1 MARERLQK
9 YLARCGHGSRRRAE
23 LLIEKGLVRVN
34 GEVVELGISIDP
46 VKDEVVL
53 HGETVQPPNSLTVM
67 FHKTAGTITST
78 HDTHDRLTVMDMLPK
93 RVVDAGVL
101 PAGRLD
107 LETEGLLIMTNDG
120 DLLHRITHPR
130 YRCHKEYFVVLSR
143 APSER
148 VLETLRRGV
157 FLPDV
162 GKETSPAQITR
173 LRRRKDGTASLHI
186 VIHEGM
192 KRQIRR
198 MFSGQGLEVTYLK
211 RISIGKLD
219 LGDLAPGKHRTL
231 KDRDLDMLLHTDV
244 EDKKRPS
251 HQNQREGSSRSGRDS
266 SRSSSRSSSR
276 DSSDDS
282 SRGSSRGPSRGSSR
296 GSSRGPRDSRR

>member
-23 LLIEKGLVRVN
+23 LLIEKGLVYVN
-34 GEVVELGISIDP
+34 GEVADLGVSIIP
-46 VKDEVVL
+46 GKDEVVL
-53 HGETVQPPNSLTVM
+53 HGEKVQPPKNLTIM

-78 HDTHDRLTVMDMLPK
+78 HDTHSRLTVMDMLPK

-107 LETEGLLIMTNDG
+107 LETEGMLIFTNDG

-130 YRCHKEYFVVLSR
+130 YRCRKEYFVVLSR

-211 RISIGKLD
+211 RISIGKLNLD
-219 LGDLAPGKHRTL
+219 DLAPGKYRTL
-231 KDRDLDMLLHTDV
+231 RDRDLALLL
-244 EDKKRPS
+244 K
-251 HQNQREGSSRSGRDS
+251 
-266 SRSSSRSSSR
+266 
-276 DSSDDS
+276 SDDEDEK
-282 SRGSSRGPSRGSSR
+282 SRPPHPKGRGGRAGSGGSARRAGPGRMA
-296 GSSRGPRDSRR
+296 GPGKGRR

>member
-23 LLIEKGLVRVN
+23 LLIEKGLVYVN
-34 GEVVELGISIDP
+34 GEVAELGISILP
-46 VKDEVVL
+46 GKDEVVL
-53 HGETVQPPNSLTVM
+53 HGEKVQPPKHMTIM
-67 FHKTAGTITST
+67 FHKTEGTITST

-107 LETEGLLIMTNDG
+107 LETEGMLIFTNDG

-130 YRCHKEYFVVLSR
+130 YRCRKEYFVVLSR

-173 LRRRKDGTASLHI
+173 LRRRKDGTAPLHI

-211 RISIGKLD
+211 RISIGKLNLD
-219 LGDLAPGKHRTL
+219 DLAPGKYRTL
-231 KDRDLDMLLHTDV
+231 RDRDLALLL
-244 EDKKRPS
+244 K
-251 HQNQREGSSRSGRDS
+251 
-266 SRSSSRSSSR
+266 
-276 DSSDDS
+276 SDDEDEKNRPPHPKG
-282 SRGSSRGPSRGSSR
+282 RGGRAGSGGSDRRAGPGRKA
-296 GSSRGPRDSRR
+296 GPGKGRR

>member
-23 LLIEKGLVRVN
+23 LLIEKGLVYVN
-34 GEVVELGISIDP
+34 GEVADLGVSIIP
-46 VKDEVVL
+46 GKDEVVL
-53 HGETVQPPNSLTVM
+53 HGEKVQPPKNLTIM

-78 HDTHDRLTVMDMLPK
+78 HDTHSRLTVMDMLPK

-107 LETEGLLIMTNDG
+107 LETEGMLIFTNDG

-130 YRCHKEYFVVLSR
+130 YRCRKEYFVVLSR

-211 RISIGKLD
+211 RISIGKLNLD
-219 LGDLAPGKHRTL
+219 DLAPGKYRTL
-231 KDRDLDMLLHTDV
+231 RDRDLALLLKSDD
-244 EDKKRPS
+244 EDEKSRPPHPKGRGGRAGSGGSAKRAA
-251 HQNQREGSSRSGRDS
+251 SGRKA
-266 SRSSSRSSSR
+266 
-276 DSSDDS
+276 
-282 SRGSSRGPSRGSSR
+282 GPGK
-296 GSSRGPRDSRR
+296 GRR

>member
-23 LLIEKGLVRVN
+23 LLIEKGLVYVN
-34 GEVVELGISIDP
+34 GEVADLGVSIIP
-46 VKDEVVL
+46 GKDEVVL
-53 HGETVQPPNSLTVM
+53 HGEKVQPPKNLTIM

-78 HDTHDRLTVMDMLPK
+78 HDTHSRLTVMDMLPK

-107 LETEGLLIMTNDG
+107 LETEGMLIFTNDG

-130 YRCHKEYFVVLSR
+130 YRCRKEYFVVLSR

-211 RISIGKLD
+211 RISIGKLNLD
-219 LGDLAPGKHRTL
+219 DLAPGKYRTL
-231 KDRDLDMLLHTDV
+231 RDRDLALLL
-244 EDKKRPS
+244 K
-251 HQNQREGSSRSGRDS
+251 
-266 SRSSSRSSSR
+266 
-276 DSSDDS
+276 SDDEDEK
-282 SRGSSRGPSRGSSR
+282 SRPPHPKGRGGRAGSGGSARRPGPGRKASPGK
-296 GSSRGPRDSRR
+296 GRR

>member
-23 LLIEKGLVRVN
+23 LLIEKGLVYVN
-34 GEVVELGISIDP
+34 GEVADLGVSIIP
-46 VKDEVVL
+46 GKDEVVL
-53 HGETVQPPNSLTVM
+53 HGEKVQPPKNLTIM

-78 HDTHDRLTVMDMLPK
+78 HDTHSRLTVMDMLPK

-107 LETEGLLIMTNDG
+107 LETEGMLIFTNDG

-130 YRCHKEYFVVLSR
+130 YRCRKEYFVVLSR

-148 VLETLRRGV
+148 VLEALRRGV

-211 RISIGKLD
+211 RISIGKLNLD
-219 LGDLAPGKHRTL
+219 DLAPGKYRTL
-231 KDRDLDMLLHTDV
+231 RDRDLALLLKSDD
-244 EDKKRPS
+244 EDEKSRPP
-251 HQNQREGSSRSGRDS
+251 HQKGRGGRAGSGGSGR
-266 SRSSSRSSSR
+266 RA
-276 DSSDDS
+276 
-282 SRGSSRGPSRGSSR
+282 GSGRKAGPGK
-296 GSSRGPRDSRR
+296 GRR

>member
-23 LLIEKGLVRVN
+23 LLIEKGLVYVN
-34 GEVVELGISIDP
+34 GEVADLGVSIIP
-46 VKDEVVL
+46 GKDEVVL
-53 HGETVQPPNSLTVM
+53 HGEKVQPPKNLTIM

-78 HDTHDRLTVMDMLPK
+78 HDTHSRLTVMDMLPK

-107 LETEGLLIMTNDG
+107 LETEGMLIFTNDG

-130 YRCHKEYFVVLSR
+130 YRCRKEYFVVLSR

-211 RISIGKLD
+211 RISIGKLNLD
-219 LGDLAPGKHRTL
+219 DLAPGKYRTL
-231 KDRDLDMLLHTDV
+231 RDRDLALLL
-244 EDKKRPS
+244 K
-251 HQNQREGSSRSGRDS
+251 
-266 SRSSSRSSSR
+266 
-276 DSSDDS
+276 SDDEDEK
-282 SRGSSRGPSRGSSR
+282 SRPPHPNGRGGRAGSGGSARRAGPGRKA
-296 GSSRGPRDSRR
+296 GPGKGRR

>member
-23 LLIEKGLVRVN
+23 LLIEKGLVSVN
-34 GEVVELGISIDP
+34 GEIAELGISILP
-46 VKDEVVL
+46 GKDEVVI
-53 HGETVQPPNSLTVM
+53 HGEKIRPPKTMTIM

-93 RVVDAGVL
+93 RVIDAGVL

-107 LETEGLLIMTNDG
+107 LETEGMLVFTNDG

-130 YRCHKEYFVVLSR
+130 YRCRKEYFVVLSR

-148 VLETLRRGV
+148 ILDTLRRGV

-173 LRRRKDGTASLHI
+173 LRRRKDGSASLHI

-211 RISIGKLD
+211 RIAIGQLNLD
-219 LGDLAPGKHRTL
+219 DLAPGKYRTL
-231 KDRDLDMLLHTDV
+231 RDRDLTLLLKT
-244 EDKKRPS
+244 EDDEKSRPP
-251 HQNQREGSSRSGRDS
+251 HPKGRGGRAGSRGGSGRS
-266 SRSSSRSSSR
+266 SGKKS
-276 DSSDDS
+276 
-282 SRGSSRGPSRGSSR
+282 GPGK
-296 GSSRGPRDSRR
+296 GRR